1 MLSVFKTVCA
11 CVLVTCEC
19 SSLQRYVNT
28 LVRIE
33 HYAQRKNR
41 IQEVLTTLG
50 TALIGCL
57 TEHSFHIQISTG
69 DVLNANS
76 GIVRDSSN
84 VSIGRD
90 TAPAPPSS
98 APGTRPSRSRST
110 REKGERDRDGPR
122 RFSHGEHATNKPP
135 R

>member
-1 MLSVFKTVCA
+1 MATYLLLDDPRPKLTKSRLNKKHIF
-11 CVLVTCEC
+11 
-19 SSLQRYVNT
+19 SN
-28 LVRIE
+28 
-33 HYAQRKNR
+33 RK
-41 IQEVLTTLG
+41 QE
-50 TALIGCL
+50 
-57 TEHSFHIQISTG
+57 ISTG

-122 RFSHGEHATNKPP
+122 RFSQGEHATNKPP
-135 R
+135 RVSSIENS